1 MKNEN
6 RKGKRKMKK
15 GNVEILKR
23 FNINDK
29 VYTIEAVYIWSYSKN
44 YFVLWKY
51 ELKRV
56 IIRCGK
62 EVTQFLARC
71 KDIEDG
77 VKIAYEIEAEKENT
91 RTARKEREKEK
102 AKQKRIIENEI
113 KKENEKR
120 ERETF
125 FNVGNYYM
133 DDIME
138 AYNEYKG
145 YI

>member
-1 MKNEN
+1 
-6 RKGKRKMKK
+6 MKK

-23 FNINDK
+23 FEINGK
-29 VYTIEAVYIWSYSKN
+29 GYTIEAVYIWSYSKN
-44 YFVLWKY
+44 RFILWQY
-51 ELKRV
+51 EVKRIV
-56 IIRCGK
+56 IRCGK
-62 EVTQFLARC
+62 EVSQFLARC

-77 VKIAYEIEAEKENT
+77 VKIAYEIEAERENT

-125 FNVGNYYM
+125 FNVGSYYM
-133 DDIME
+133 DDIMD